1 MNMKFISLFA
11 ITVSMSLLIVSF
23 RPENSTS
30 STNNPNGWWLNTAS
44 NSKASEYV
52 LIENGELRRFNT
64 SVSQANVWVSLSV
77 QNMERVKW
85 NLLDEGVLMIIKQPL
100 NNKDM
105 LTRSTKT
112 AYLSTKGDTLFYK
125 RTGDSI
131 PFDTEI
137 SHYVMEYSRKSDG
150 TDIFRERVF
159 FLNGNKTP
167 EIADG
172 WYASDDANLSSG
184 WYLSVEGSKIKR
196 YLYVNAP
203 GSDSLFIVCQMIP
216 QSNSTYTYHN
226 EKDGHLVERYET
238 ENHTFYKYFLP
249 APAFPYDTT
258 LANYKL
264 KRLEKDDSFSL
275 FYSVLKK

>member
-23 RPENSTS
+23 RPDNSNS

-52 LIENGELRRFNT
+52 QIENGELRRFNT

-112 AYLSTKGDTLFYK
+112 AYLSTKRDTLFYK
-125 RTGDSI
+125 RTGDSM

-137 SHYVMEYSRKSDG
+137 SHYVKEYSRKSDG

-172 WYASDDANLSSG
+172 
-184 WYLSVEGSKIKR
+184 
-196 YLYVNAP
+196 
-203 GSDSLFIVCQMIP
+203 
-216 QSNSTYTYHN
+216 
-226 EKDGHLVERYET
+226 
-238 ENHTFYKYFLP
+238 
-249 APAFPYDTT
+249 
-258 LANYKL
+258 
-264 KRLEKDDSFSL
+264 
-275 FYSVLKK
+275 

>member
-23 RPENSTS
+23 RPDNSTS

-137 SHYVMEYSRKSDG
+137 THYVKEYSRKSDG

-203 GSDSLFIVCQMIP
+203 GSDSLFIVCQMI
-216 QSNSTYTYHN
+216 QSGS
-226 EKDGHLVERYET
+226 
-238 ENHTFYKYFLP
+238 P
-249 APAFPYDTT
+249 AKF
-258 LANYKL
+258 
-264 KRLEKDDSFSL
+264 R
-275 FYSVLKK
+275 V